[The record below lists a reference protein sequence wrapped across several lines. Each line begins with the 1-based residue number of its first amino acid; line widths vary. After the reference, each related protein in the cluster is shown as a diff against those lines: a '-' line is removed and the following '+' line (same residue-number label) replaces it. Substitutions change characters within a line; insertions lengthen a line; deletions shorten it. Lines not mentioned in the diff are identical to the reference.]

1 MQILNMQNPGE
12 GAADIL
18 QLFFGVD
25 VGVAG
30 SDVVHVRDQHQPA
43 FFRLGMIKFVLAVL
57 LLNHLA
63 DLLGMELIKQRK
75 AVLQKQKNAL
85 VMGRSSDMF
94 DKFGVLVVGDRR

>member
-1 MQILNMQNPGE
+1 MQILNMQDPGE

-30 SDVVHVRDQHQPA
+30 SDVVHIGDEYQPA
-43 FFRLGMIKFVLAVL
+43 FFGFGMVKFVLVVL
-57 LLNHLA
+57 LLDHLA
-63 DLLGMELIKQRK
+63 DFLGMELIKQRK

-85 VMGRSSDMF
+85 LVGRSSDMF
-94 DKFGVLVVGDRR
+94 DKFGVFVVSDRR